1 MSLVDYNDFPNGND
15 TAAESFVKMV
25 RLNVRDIRNSFFE
38 IGFRLQE
45 AHNNAYYKDLGFANI
60 HECAEAL
67 FDIKKSTCYNLM
79 DIASRF
85 ASKEKAMQIDERYKY
100 YSQSQLVELAAVK
113 INIYNFI
120 KICSPEDPVAKIRE
134 ARVIWS
140 NANTKNDEIFFNE
153 RKELRN
159 CKNLSEVL
167 EVHSQFSRRLE
178 NEKENSNSNAYV
190 EPEVY
195 RSLSREQLIKYIER
209 LNEDRD
215 RLYEIL
221 HENNIEF
228 LTMEAGGLQLYKENK
243 EKST

>member
-25 RLNVRDIRNSFFE
+25 KLNVRDIRNSFFE

-45 AHNNAYYKDLGFANI
+45 AHINAYYKDLGFANI
-60 HECAEAL
+60 YECAEAL

-113 INIYNFI
+113 RNNKAFI
-120 KICSPEDPVAKIRE
+120 RICSPDDSVVKIRE
-134 ARVIWS
+134 ARLIWCNNKIDAAS
-140 NANTKNDEIFFNE
+140 YAL
-153 RKELRN
+153 RRELRE
-159 CKNLSEVL
+159 CKNLSEVIDAGIRY
-167 EVHSQFSRRLE
+167 SRRLE
-178 NEKENSNSNAYV
+178 NNTDKKDVYV
-190 EPEVY
+190 EPEEY

-221 HENNIEF
+221 HDNNIEF
-228 LTMEAGGLQLYKENK
+228 ITMEAGGLALYKENK
-243 EKST
+243 QKQNAGE